1 MYAQNT
7 STLSESFTYFT
18 HIIGGILRLDPLAIE
33 AVLDEESY
41 WIALAILLLGGISL
55 GLGQSVILFANRVRR
70 RRFALSLLLNGLVI
84 LAGVCLWAATT
95 WLLVSLLFQVDIS
108 YWLFFSGAAL
118 STAPF
123 LFGFLVLIPYLGN
136 LIFQIL
142 RIWVLLINLVVI
154 DTLSSAG
161 FLWALGISLVGWLS
175 IEFVLRFPAFQIDRL
190 QSWYWRVTTGKSR
203 RLDID
208 ELVYRYLMDIRPITR
223 QDEGSPRGSQ

>member
-1 MYAQNT
+1 MYVQNT
-7 STLSESFTYFT
+7 STLIERFSYFT
-18 HIIGGILRLDPLAIE
+18 HVIGGILRLDPQAIE

-41 WIALAILLLGGISL
+41 WIAIAILLLGGISL

-95 WLLVSLLFQVDIS
+95 WLLVALLFQVDIS

-142 RIWVLLINLVVI
+142 RIWILLINLVVI

-175 IEFVLRFPAFQIDRL
+175 IEFVLRFPAFPAIPRF
-190 QSWYWRVTTGKSR
+190 
-203 RLDID
+203 
-208 ELVYRYLMDIRPITR
+208 PI
-223 QDEGSPRGSQ
+223 

>member
-1 MYAQNT
+1 MFIQNT
-7 STLSESFTYFT
+7 STLIERFTYFT
-18 HIIGGILRLDPLAIE
+18 HIIGGILRLDPQAIE

-142 RIWVLLINLVVI
+142 RIWILLINLVVI

-175 IEFVLRFPAFQIDRL
+175 IEFVLRFPAIQFDRL

-223 QDEGSPRGSQ
+223 QDEGSQRGG